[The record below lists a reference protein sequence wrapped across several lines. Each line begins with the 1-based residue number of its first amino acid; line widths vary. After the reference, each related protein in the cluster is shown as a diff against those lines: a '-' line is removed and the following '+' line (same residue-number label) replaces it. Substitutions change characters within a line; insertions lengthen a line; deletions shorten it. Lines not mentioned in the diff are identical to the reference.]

1 MARVFLMP
9 TSISMAFVLL
19 FSTFILLSF
28 LPTAY
33 LNSQLITSS
42 LASTTT
48 IAKPAPFFWGAVT
61 SPYEVEGGITNND
74 WAYFTTNKTII
85 ERVANLTENPN
96 IGLGLGPIH
105 LHPAGNAIK
114 EWEPAYYLADFD
126 RAKSTGMNSFII
138 GIEWA
143 RIEPFKGQ
151 YDQDAINHYK
161 EMIAALRE
169 RGLTPLI
176 TINHF
181 TLPEWVLTPPVN
193 INDSTDPY
201 YKSLRGWE
209 SNDTVD
215 AYVEYVK
222 RIVPEFKDQVDHWL
236 TMNEPVGSVTIGGY
250 LSGVSSP
257 GFFHDYDRAKDVLHN
272 VIVAH
277 VRAYDAITSL
287 DDIDADLDGIPKN
300 VGFKNLMYDVRPAL
314 TGNYTQNVLA
324 AKDFAYFMND
334 YFLNAVINGEE
345 DLHYLNGGYETGDT
359 QNTNA
364 SDFIIHSNWK
374 NKLDFVGVDYYNRVD
389 ILFPPSTTNQNNSIT
404 TPPVTTAITSTPAS
418 NPAQFL
424 GGIQINKAAN
434 NSTYPHGILSDSGW
448 EIYPKGLYEILVHI
462 EKTWNKPVLITE
474 NGIADSSENLR
485 SAFIVSHIEQLKRAM
500 DSGVDVLG
508 YFHWTLT
515 DNYDFPNL
523 GLKFGLYSVDLN
535 DPNLVRH
542 ETNSVNAY
550 KFIINQSNSLIA
562 QNNNNN
568 SDTSNINKVIITDS
582 IISRAAQLYGA
593 IY

>member
-1 MARVFLMP
+1 MP
-9 TSISMAFVLL
+9 SSISMVYILL
-19 FSTFILLSF
+19 FSIFMLLSF
-28 LPTAY
+28 LPMAY
-33 LNSQLITSS
+33 VTSQSITSS
-42 LASTTT
+42 LASTNTT
-48 IAKPAPFFWGAVT
+48 TTKHAPFFWGAVT

-74 WAYFTTNKTII
+74 WSYFTTNKTII

-96 IGLGLGPIH
+96 IGLGLGPVH

-114 EWEPAYYLADFD
+114 EWEPAYYQADFD
-126 RAKSTGMNSFII
+126 RAKSMGMNSFII

-181 TLPEWVLTPPVN
+181 TLPQWVLTPPVN
-193 INDSTDPY
+193 ISDSTDPY

-222 RIVPEFKDQVDHWL
+222 RVVPEFKDQVDHWL
-236 TMNEPVGSVTIGGY
+236 TLNEPVGSVTVGGY

-257 GFFHDYDRAKDVLHN
+257 GFFRDYDRAKDVLHN

-277 VRAYDAITSL
+277 VRAYDAITAL

-314 TGNYTQNVLA
+314 IGNHTQNVLA

-345 DLHYLNGGYETGDT
+345 DLHYLNRGFETGDIH
-359 QNTNA
+359 NPNA
-364 SDFIIHSNWK
+364 SDFIIHNNWK

-389 ILFPPSTTNQNNSIT
+389 ILFPPSNTNQSNSIT
-404 TPPVTTAITSTPAS
+404 TPTVTATETTSATAT

-424 GGIQINKAAN
+424 GGILINKADN

-485 SAFIVSHIEQLKRAM
+485 SAFIVSHIEQLKKAM

-535 DPNLVRH
+535 DPNLVRY

-562 QNNNNN
+562 QSNN
-568 SDTSNINKVIITDS
+568 SNTSNTNKDVISDS
-582 IISRAAQLYGA
+582 IISRATQLYGA